1 MDRARPLTPARRAS
15 RRAAHRA
22 VLASHSGPQ
31 AEMFDRREAAALT
44 GAAIGLQGQ
53 ATRAEIRRVA
63 RRSSRLVL
71 YYDRLWEDNDT
82 WEPFAI
88 AGREHLDAALARGR
102 GVIFVPSHFG
112 RYRWVPL
119 ALLELRLPV
128 TLLVDERNH
137 GLITADVDAR
147 IDAMHHH
154 LRPDIFDTVE
164 SGDPSALW
172 QLARALKGGSVTVM
186 FADGNS
192 GIDGQASPRGA
203 QVVPFL
209 GQSIFVRPGIGA
221 LAATTDATV
230 VPVFCHE
237 RRDGPP
243 ILRFDPPIYR
253 GPDERRSVYRERV
266 MLELFATLEREVLAQ
281 PWLWEEWWILPRW
294 LAAAPVFPEISAPP
308 PRRFSVTLPGLVGRR
323 LCLPRDDIW
332 ALRGASGPEI
342 WSFASGEVVRGEAE
356 LADLLR
362 AAEERRPAGAWL
374 RERPSIEPAR
384 RTLEGALDAGLVA
397 LLR

>member
-1 MDRARPLTPARRAS
+1 MEHARRLTPEQRAS

-22 VLASHSGPQ
+22 VLGSHSGAQ
-31 AEMFDRREAAALT
+31 AEMFARRQAAALT
-44 GAAIGLQGQ
+44 GAAIGLQGR

-71 YYDRLWEDNDT
+71 YYDRLWSESET
-82 WEPFAI
+82 WEPFVI

-119 ALLELRLPV
+119 TLLELRLPV

-137 GLITADVDAR
+137 DLIEADVDAR

-154 LRPDIFDTVE
+154 LRPDIFATVE

-203 QVVPFL
+203 QVIPFL
-209 GQSIFVRPGIGA
+209 GQSIYARPGIGA
-221 LAATTDATV
+221 LAATTDAPV
-230 VPVFCHE
+230 VPIFCHE
-237 RRDGPP
+237 RRDGRP
-243 ILRFDPPIYR
+243 ILRFDPPILR
-253 GPDERRSVYRERV
+253 AEGERRSVYRERV
-266 MLELFATLEREVLAQ
+266 MLELFATLEREILAQ

-294 LAAAPVFPEISAPP
+294 LAADPICARRAAAGSASAEAPAAPFG
-308 PRRFSVTLPGLVGRR
+308 PRRSAAGSRSAAPSAARGMAPGAVTVTGPRSPPGARPRCGAPGRSR
-323 LCLPRDDIW
+323 SD
-332 ALRGASGPEI
+332 
-342 WSFASGEVVRGEAE
+342 
-356 LADLLR
+356 R
-362 AAEERRPAGAWL
+362 AA
-374 RERPSIEPAR
+374 AR
-384 RTLEGALDAGLVA
+384 RA
-397 LLR
+397 R

>member
-1 MDRARPLTPARRAS
+1 MEHARRLTPEQRAS

-22 VLASHSGPQ
+22 VLASHSGAQ
-31 AEMFDRREAAALT
+31 AEMFARRQAAALT
-44 GAAIGLQGQ
+44 GAAIGLQGR

-71 YYDRLWEDNDT
+71 YYDRLWSESET
-82 WEPFAI
+82 WEPFVI

-119 ALLELRLPV
+119 TLLELRLPV

-137 GLITADVDAR
+137 DLIEADVDAR

-154 LRPDIFDTVE
+154 LRPDIFATVE

-203 QVVPFL
+203 QVIPFL
-209 GQSIFVRPGIGA
+209 GQSIYALPGIGA
-221 LAATTDATV
+221 LAATTDAPV
-230 VPVFCHE
+230 VPIFCHE
-237 RRDGPP
+237 RRDGRP
-243 ILRFDPPIYR
+243 ILRFDPPILR
-253 GPDERRSVYRERV
+253 AEGERRSVYRERV
-266 MLELFATLEREVLAQ
+266 MLELFATLEREILAQ

-294 LAAAPVFPEISAPP
+294 LAADPIFPEVQPPP

-342 WSFASGEVVRGEAE
+342 WSLASGEVLRDEAE
-356 LADLLR
+356 LAELLR
-362 AAEERRPAGAWL
+362 AAEDGAPAGAWL
-374 RERPSIEPAR
+374 RERPALEPAR
-384 RTLEGALDAGLVA
+384 RTLEGALDSGLVA
-397 LLR
+397 LLP

>member
-1 MDRARPLTPARRAS
+1 
-15 RRAAHRA
+15 
-22 VLASHSGPQ
+22 
-31 AEMFDRREAAALT
+31 MFDRRRAAALT
-44 GAAIGLQGQ
+44 GAAIGLQGR

-71 YYDRLWEDNDT
+71 YYDQLWSESDT

-88 AGREHLDAALARGR
+88 AGRRHLDAALARGR

-119 ALLELRLPV
+119 ALLDLRLHV
-128 TLLVDERNH
+128 TLLVDGRNH
-137 GLITADVDAR
+137 DLIEADVDER

-154 LRPDIFDTVE
+154 LQPGIFDTVE
-164 SGDPSALW
+164 SDDPSALW
-172 QLARALKGGSVTVM
+172 RLARALKGGSVTVM

-203 QVVPFL
+203 QIIPFL
-209 GQSIFVRPGIGA
+209 GQSIFARPGIGA

-230 VPVFCHE
+230 VPVFCQE

-243 ILRFDPPIYR
+243 VLRFDPPIYR
-253 GPDERRSVYRERV
+253 GDDERRSVYRERV

-294 LAAAPVFPEISAPP
+294 LAEAPVFPEIPAPP
-308 PRRFSVTLPGLVGRR
+308 ARRFSVTLPGLVGRR

-342 WSFASGEVVRGEAE
+342 WSFASGEVLREQIE
-356 LADLLR
+356 LAELLR
-362 AAEERRPAGAWL
+362 AAEDGAPAGAWL
-374 RERPSIEPAR
+374 GGRPSLEPAR
-384 RTLEGALDAGLVA
+384 RALEGALDAGLVA
-397 LLR
+397 LQR